1 MTPTPGFGLAFAA
14 GLLSFLSPCILPLIP
29 SYLSYIGG
37 ASLAELQESSPRR
50 SETVGRTLL
59 FVLGFSVVFVLLG
72 LLAGTSG
79 FLIGGTSRIIS
90 LVAGGIVVLLGLN
103 IIFDFWKTLN
113 IERKFHFSSK
123 PRGYT
128 GSVAIGMAFGAGWTP
143 CIGPILAGI
152 LFLAGRSGN
161 AWTGTA
167 LLLVYSLGLG
177 VPFLIAGAFFPQ
189 FLRAL
194 SGLKRHLETIRIVSG
209 AFLVGIGLLIAFGRL
224 QRFNAVVLQWGAAV
238 HRWEAAAP
246 EQARLVLTIA
256 FAVLGLVPLLIWGLR
271 SKDDRWSVPRLAF
284 FGVFGV
290 LALLQGIGV
299 VSLPSLIG
307 SWLTFQGI

>member
-1 MTPTPGFGLAFAA
+1 MTAAPGFGLAFAA

-37 ASLAELQESSPRR
+37 ASLKELQENAPSR

-59 FVLGFSVVFVLLG
+59 FVLGFSVIFVLLG

-79 FLIGGTSRIIS
+79 FLIGGTSRIINM
-90 LVAGGIVVLLGLN
+90 VAGGIVVLLGLN
-103 IIFDFWKTLN
+103 IIFDFWKSLN
-113 IERKFHFSSK
+113 IERRFHFTAR
-123 PRGYT
+123 PRGYA

-161 AWTGTA
+161 AGTGTL

-177 VPFLIAGAFFPQ
+177 VPFLVAGAFFPQ

-194 SGLKRHLETIRIVSG
+194 SRLKHHLETIRIVSG
-209 AFLVGIGLLIAFGRL
+209 AFLVGIGLMIAFGRL
-224 QRFNAVVLQWGAAV
+224 QRFNAVVLQWGVAV
-238 HRWEAAAP
+238 QRWEEAAP
-246 EQARLVLTIA
+246 EQARFVLTAA
-256 FAVLGLVPLLIWGLR
+256 FAFVAVLPLLIWGFR
-271 SKDDRWSVPRLAF
+271 SRDNSLSVSRLAL
-284 FGVFGV
+284 FGVFGA

>member
-1 MTPTPGFGLAFAA
+1 MTAAPGFGLAFAA

-37 ASLAELQESSPRR
+37 ASLAELQQSLPRR

-59 FVLGFSVVFVLLG
+59 FVLGFSVVFVVLG

-79 FLIGGTSRIIS
+79 FLIGGTSRIIG

-123 PRGYT
+123 PRGYA

-161 AWTGTA
+161 AATGTA

-189 FLRAL
+189 FLKAL

-209 AFLVGIGLLIAFGRL
+209 AFLVGIGLL
-224 QRFNAVVLQWGAAV
+224 
-238 HRWEAAAP
+238 
-246 EQARLVLTIA
+246 
-256 FAVLGLVPLLIWGLR
+256 
-271 SKDDRWSVPRLAF
+271 
-284 FGVFGV
+284 
-290 LALLQGIGV
+290 
-299 VSLPSLIG
+299 
-307 SWLTFQGI
+307 